1 MGNQKNHH
9 FNMEEHQRQSE
20 KKEGTLL
27 DVYAIKSVQNNFMKI
42 KFQKSGFIKFSLD
55 KKIEEKLRQK
65 KK

>member
-1 MGNQKNHH
+1 
-9 FNMEEHQRQSE
+9 MEEHQRQSE

-55 KKIEEKLRQK
+55 KKFEEKLRQK